1 MTVELFRMCLQSKVS
16 ELDFAKHNAQ
26 NAEIKKIQVPQHI
39 HDRYL
44 IIDDEVWLLGASVK
58 DMGHGLCTIIKVDF
72 TPEIVLSFL
81 K

>member
-1 MTVELFRMCLQSKVS
+1 MHTRYSEQT

-26 NAEIKKIQVPQHI
+26 FAEIKKVQLPHAV

-44 IIDDEVWLLGASVK
+44 IVDDDVWLLGASVK
-58 DMGHGLCTIIKVDF
+58 DMGRGLCTVIKVGF
-72 TPEIVLSFL
+72 TPDTMLEML